1 LPEVKGEINSQPSLS
16 EPKDNLAVEPNNN
29 TADFAPPIAT
39 ITPTVTASPAIND
52 SKVETI
58 VREEATSF
66 IAETRTMPA
75 VPSKPTRR
83 RIKSKRARST
93 WKEGEVRRIP
103 VQIFDRF
110 AQTLIAL
117 LSMLWLL
124 TLFIFFSDP
133 FAYFALQSATVARP
147 QTPRQTAELPVQ
159 DVQWCLMGDF
169 SSESRQESSAMSDNG
184 EKGDTIAGDR
194 IFTIIH
200 PIAEPGTHLWQVAPC
215 NDPQN
220 LFPPEP
226 TWVVT
231 TLPDQPV
238 SFIFDLTQT
247 NSSRYIASSYVVA
260 ASDSA
265 DQFQLIGDFQNW
277 NPNDPAAIMQPVRTG
292 IYQQVR
298 HISEPG
304 RYNAYVITDPPEG
317 ETVVAAIDGYGRTTQ
332 PIPLSFRTL
341 RSSDL
346 VVVRLDTNMGR
357 ATVLYNMNP
366 LLAQIAFNNGSLI
379 AGTVVGVVAL
389 LITFWLLLRSLLLWR
404 HRSWLDAGCPR
415 CHKHELMRIERLS
428 TDRFLHKLGLP
439 AFRYQCRHC
448 TWQGTRLSIGGLSS
462 SPKSRLARAQQ
473 V

>member
-1 LPEVKGEINSQPSLS
+1 LNPLPGEHQA
-16 EPKDNLAVEPNNN
+16 EPIPELIETNNN
-29 TADFAPPIAT
+29 TADFAPPVAT
-39 ITPTVTASPAIND
+39 ITPTITAPPAITGR
-52 SKVETI
+52 KVEAI
-58 VREEATSF
+58 VEEDAPSSF
-66 IAETRTMPA
+66 AETQMIAA
-75 VPSKPTRR
+75 VSPKRTRR
-83 RIKSKRARST
+83 RMKGRRSRST
-93 WKEGEVRRIP
+93 WTEGNIHRVP

-110 AQTLIAL
+110 AQTLMAL
-117 LSMLWLL
+117 LFTLGLL
-124 TLFIFFSDP
+124 TLFIFWFDP
-133 FAYFALQSATVARP
+133 FVYFALQSATVGRP
-147 QTPRQTAELPVQ
+147 QTPRKTADLPVQ
-159 DVQWCLMGDF
+159 AVQWCLMGDF
-169 SSESRQESSAMSDNG
+169 SSESEQESIAMSDNG
-184 EKGDTIAGDR
+184 EKGDTVAGDR

-238 SFIFDLTQT
+238 SFTFDLRQT
-247 NSSRYIASSYVVA
+247 NSSRFIASDYVVA

-265 DQFQLIGDFQNW
+265 NQFQLIGDFQNW
-277 NPNDPAAIMQPVRTG
+277 NPNDPAATMQPVGAG

-304 RYNAYVITDPPEG
+304 RYNAYVITDPLEG

-332 PIPLSFRTL
+332 PIPLSFRTF

-346 VVVRLDTNMGR
+346 VIVRLDTNLGR

-379 AGTVVGVVAL
+379 AGTVVGAVAL
-389 LITFWLLLRSLLLWR
+389 VIAFWLLLRSLLLWR

-415 CHKHELMRIERLS
+415 CHEHELMRIERLS
-428 TDRFLHKLGLP
+428 TDRLLHKLGLP

-448 TWQGTRLSIGGLSS
+448 AWQGARLSIGGLSS